1 MRSSFAIIFALVLLP
16 TLGAAIARA
25 QDLLP
30 HNGME
35 ATAPAEPPP
44 QKRRQCMSAAETREA
59 VGAHG
64 LIGPLEAVRDAQALG
79 RGELL
84 RSRLCRWDQEYVYEL
99 TLLKHDGH
107 VLRVFLNAKDG
118 RPMPGKAPG

>member
-1 MRSSFAIIFALVLLP
+1 MRSSFAFVLALVLLP
-16 TLGAAIARA
+16 SLGAAIARA
-25 QDLLP
+25 QDHSP
-30 HNGME
+30 HDGME
-35 ATAPAEPPP
+35 ATAPGDPPV

-64 LIGPLEAVRDAQALG
+64 LIGPIEAVRDAQALG

-84 RSRLCRWDQEYVYEL
+84 RSRLCRWDQDFVYEL